1 MIIHCVK
8 KVLSNFM
15 ITTRKEKL
23 ISKYFDPDCDFIN
36 QQTRAQQDNM
46 K

>member
-15 ITTRKEKL
+15 MTTPGKL